1 MTMMGCV
8 DGDATKEAMA
18 AVVARTRDVAMED
31 RGGGGEESDSSFESS
46 NVSPPPQEDVP
57 EGAQGTLLEKRAR
70 ASSDAPCDVG
80 GTEGAHPAKT
90 VKTARSCFPAE
101 RAF

>member
-1 MTMMGCV
+1 
-8 DGDATKEAMA
+8 MA

-70 ASSDAPCDVG
+70 ASSDAPRDVE